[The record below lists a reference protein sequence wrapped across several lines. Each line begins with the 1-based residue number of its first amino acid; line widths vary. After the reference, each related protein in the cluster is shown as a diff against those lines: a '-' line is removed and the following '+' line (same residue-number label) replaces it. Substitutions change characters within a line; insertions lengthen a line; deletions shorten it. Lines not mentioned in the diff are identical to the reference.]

1 MSFHRMTKHT
11 LCAIIRPQMLR
22 SVFHALWLLAVI
34 VLLSACDKSHTQPA
48 AHTPH
53 KGSPRGGSFSLDAI
67 EVSPHETNEDWPHRV
82 RFSSDEGVVCV
93 LFGYGFN
100 GEDFYTSALAAIEE
114 QFGLADNGGLVLPVV
129 FPDDLHGRVS
139 NLRDVVEKN
148 NLRAMILL
156 GAPEDTHLT
165 LVRIIEG
172 WEETQ
177 PFNIFSLFPQDD
189 VLGEEFSCN
198 FVLDFEAASGVV
210 LDEERQRVDDEALY
224 VLCQA
229 VEYAALLP
237 YVLKADGDLYSH
249 VQAIVGSKKVLRYTD
264 SETGIQSKNHFVIRA
279 GE

>member
-1 MSFHRMTKHT
+1 
-11 LCAIIRPQMLR
+11 MLKA
-22 SVFHALWLLAVI
+22 VFYSLVLLALLV
-34 VLLSACDKSHTQPA
+34 VLPSCNKSRKQSSASSA
-48 AHTPH
+48 AHTAAVA
-53 KGSPRGGSFSLDAI
+53 SSASDALNLI
-67 EVSPHETNEDWPHRV
+67 PCETQEDWPQAA
-82 RFSSDEGVVCV
+82 RFSSDDGVVCV

-100 GEDFYTSALAAIEE
+100 GEDFCTPALAALEE
-114 QFGLADNGGLVLPVV
+114 QFGLAENGGLVLPVV
-129 FPDDLHGRVS
+129 FPDDLRGRVS
-139 NLRDVVEKN
+139 NLREVAEKN
-148 NLRAMILL
+148 NIRAMILL

-172 WEETQ
+172 WDEKP

-210 LDEERQRVDDEALY
+210 LDEERQKVDDEALY

-237 YVLKADGDLYSH
+237 YVLKVDGDLQSH

-264 SETGIQSKNHFVIRA
+264 SETGIQSKNHFVIRT

>member
-1 MSFHRMTKHT
+1 
-11 LCAIIRPQMLR
+11 MLKA
-22 SVFHALWLLAVI
+22 VFYSLLLLVLVVALPSCSKSRKQS
-34 VLLSACDKSHTQPA
+34 SASSA
-48 AHTPH
+48 AHTSSVASVT
-53 KGSPRGGSFSLDAI
+53 GSSFASDTLELIPR
-67 EVSPHETNEDWPHRV
+67 ETQEDWPQAA
-82 RFSSDEGVVCV
+82 RFSSDDGVVCV

-100 GEDFYTSALAAIEE
+100 GDDFCTSALAALKE
-114 QFGLADNGGLVLPVV
+114 QFGLADSGGLVLPVV
-129 FPDDLHGRVS
+129 FPDDLRGRVS
-139 NLRDVVEKN
+139 NLREVAEKN
-148 NLRAMILL
+148 NIRAMVLL

-172 WEETQ
+172 WEEKP

-210 LDEERQRVDDEALY
+210 LDEERQKVDDEALY

-237 YVLKADGDLYSH
+237 YVLKVDGDLQSH
-249 VQAIVGSKKVLRYTD
+249 VQAIVGSKKVLHYTD